1 MAQQKP
7 HPYRGGFFSPK
18 PGVGVPPNV
27 TPAGDWMRAGSNSYG
42 HIGFPTVL
50 SGIVSGLVVA
60 GESVSSGQLFD
71 TLTHFLD
78 SFSGGGGSSGYIT
91 PYLVSAGNPF
101 SGGAG
106 SSGSIVDPTISS
118 GISSGLF

>member
-1 MAQQKP
+1 
-7 HPYRGGFFSPK
+7 
-18 PGVGVPPNV
+18 
-27 TPAGDWMRAGSNSYG
+27 MRAGSNSYG

-78 SFSGGGGSSGYIT
+78 SFSGDGGSSGYIT
-91 PYLVSAGNPF
+91 PYIVSGNSF
-101 SGGAG
+101 SGGAN
-106 SSGSIVDPTISS
+106 SAGSIVDPTISS
-118 GISSGLF
+118 GISSGLSSP